1 MKFMKTIINVTTALL
16 ILLMGAWNAAAG
28 IKNPDTFILATYG
41 TLRTLDP
48 AACYDTTGGQRIL
61 NIYETLVFYDGSKT
75 DAFIP
80 VFGTR
85 VPPIENGGRRKQID

>member
-1 MKFMKTIINVTTALL
+1 MKSIIKFIIYLL
-16 ILLMGAWNAAAG
+16 ILLLGASQAPAG
-28 IKNPDTFILATYG
+28 VKNPDTFILATYG

-80 VFGTR
+80 VLATR
-85 VPPIENGGRRKQID
+85 VPTLENG